1 MQEARRMRHEF
12 YTDVGTGAFRLT
24 ASSKPPPILHNKYR
38 LFGPLSS
45 TIVHQGNVAKL
56 FLPTDDSY
64 PYAHRSLVCKRV
76 CRIHVEM
83 QRKAQE
89 MK

>member
-1 MQEARRMRHEF
+1 MQEARGWVLYRRRNRRFPVNRELETIPDPAQQVPVIRSTFVHRRPPRQRRETF
-12 YTDVGTGAFRLT
+12 
-24 ASSKPPPILHNKYR
+24 SS
-38 LFGPLSS
+38 
-45 TIVHQGNVAKL
+45 
-56 FLPTDDSY
+56 DDPY
-64 PYAHRSLVCKRV
+64 PCAHRSLVCKRV